1 MRLSKRRVPFS
12 HIMIPHS
19 APIVKHIYQFSQIFL
34 GFAAKDRYT
43 VAESLL
49 YHLENYGVPVWYD
62 RHDLIIGDNRQKEN
76 FEKGIIESKYAIII
90 FSENTEVS

>member
-1 MRLSKRRVPFS
+1 MT
-12 HIMIPHS
+12 H
-19 APIVKHIYQFSQIFL
+19 YQFSQIFL

-62 RHDLIIGDNRQKEN
+62 RHDLIIGDNRPRQ
-76 FEKGIIESKYAIII
+76 IISHPTQRTP
-90 FSENTEVS
+90 NRLN

>member
-1 MRLSKRRVPFS
+1 MT
-12 HIMIPHS
+12 H
-19 APIVKHIYQFSQIFL
+19 YQFSQIFL

-76 FEKGIIESKYAIII
+76 FESTRPIIPHSLKPKIPESETRGYI
-90 FSENTEVS
+90 SR

>member
-1 MRLSKRRVPFS
+1 MT
-12 HIMIPHS
+12 H
-19 APIVKHIYQFSQIFL
+19 YQFSQIFL

-76 FEKGIIESKYAIII
+76 FLVSYSNLNLY
-90 FSENTEVS
+90 FSILSLHSFRRYLPSTNRVFPDYFFQDFWL

>member
-1 MRLSKRRVPFS
+1 MT
-12 HIMIPHS
+12 H
-19 APIVKHIYQFSQIFL
+19 YQFSQIFL

-62 RHDLIIGDNRQKEN
+62 RHDLILSIKLDTFFEN
-76 FEKGIIESKYAIII
+76 HAAARNS
-90 FSENTEVS
+90 S